1 MNLLKAGFILITI
14 GFLMVF
20 VGTALSLRGINAAGL
35 ILIGPVPIVFG
46 TSPEITI
53 IAMLIGLL
61 LMLFM
66 FLMGRKNV

>member
-1 MNLLKAGFILITI
+1 MNLLKAGFTLITI

-20 VGTALSLRGINAAGL
+20 LGTVLSLRGINAGGL
-35 ILIGPVPIVFG
+35 ILIGPVPIIFG

-53 IAMLIGLL
+53 IAMLIGLV

-66 FLMGRKNV
+66 FFIGRKHV